1 MALMPRFVLLY
12 HDCPPT
18 YPRPSHWDLMLETG
32 DMLRTWALAKLPRAW
47 RTAREFTAR
56 IAPRCPDVAEADK
69 VNVDALG
76 DHRRDYLEYEGD
88 LSGNRGRVFRIAEGT
103 FQEEWETPTGWCVSL
118 QGTAINGL
126 IELDDVD
133 EDGKQ
138 WTLTVSG

>member
-18 YPRPSHWDLMLETG
+18 YSRPSHWDFMLETG
-32 DMLRTWALAKLPRAW
+32 DVMRTWALTKLPRAW
-47 RTAREFTAR
+47 HTAREFTMR
-56 IAPRCPDVAEADK
+56 VAPRCPDIAEADK
-69 VNVDALG
+69 VKVDALG

-88 LSGNRGRVFRIAEGT
+88 LSGNRGRVFRIANGT
-103 FQEEWETPTGWCVSL
+103 FQEEWETPIGWCVSL

-126 IELDDVD
+126 IELDDVY

-138 WTLTVSG
+138 WTLTVLG